1 MIRIHVSIEVLTP
14 NNMRKNT
21 SYALCIPMQY
31 ADLVS
36 NVWKSW
42 IPHKWPI
49 SRKREYQVVLR
60 LQKKTAIAVT
70 CLSSLKPSQT
80 ANSRGAVVCAAYPWI
95 QTMGSILKSRKCSLT
110 SQSLQERRPPTSP
123 IPTLGQLCE
132 L

>member
-1 MIRIHVSIEVLTP
+1 MHPYAVCGSRFKCVEILDTSQMTHFTQERIPSSSQAAK
-14 NNMRKNT
+14 KN
-21 SYALCIPMQY
+21 
-31 ADLVS
+31 
-36 NVWKSW
+36 
-42 IPHKWPI
+42 
-49 SRKREYQVVLR
+49 
-60 LQKKTAIAVT
+60 AIAVT

-110 SQSLQERRPPTSP
+110 SQSLQERRPPKSP

>member
-1 MIRIHVSIEVLTP
+1 MPYASLCSMRISFQMCGNLGYLTSGP
-14 NNMRKNT
+14 FHAREISSSAQAAKKN
-21 SYALCIPMQY
+21 
-31 ADLVS
+31 D
-36 NVWKSW
+36 
-42 IPHKWPI
+42 
-49 SRKREYQVVLR
+49 
-60 LQKKTAIAVT
+60 IAVT